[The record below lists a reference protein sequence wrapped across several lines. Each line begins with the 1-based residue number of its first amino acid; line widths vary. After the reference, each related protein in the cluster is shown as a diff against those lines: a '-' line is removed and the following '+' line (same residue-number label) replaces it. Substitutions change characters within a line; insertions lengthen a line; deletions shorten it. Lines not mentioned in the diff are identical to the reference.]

1 MKKMRS
7 VLFVGLIAMSLLSC
21 KTKNA
26 EGDIQS
32 VDQVRIAFLNAFNT
46 CDVQAIGSLVDADA
60 IWSVPGQPLVM
71 GKDSVLASYT
81 ALFSAVHGKLD
92 VKAGDIQIGGDWAIL
107 TTTYTRIDTI
117 LGAEPMIKQISGDN
131 TFAFKK
137 QADGSWK
144 LARDIWNEVA
154 PKPNCPM
161 MDAKMECPKAK
172 K

>member
-1 MKKMRS
+1 
-7 VLFVGLIAMSLLSC
+7 
-21 KTKNA
+21 
-26 EGDIQS
+26 
-32 VDQVRIAFLNAFNT
+32 
-46 CDVQAIGSLVDADA
+46 
-60 IWSVPGQPLVM
+60 M

-81 ALFSAVHGKLD
+81 ALFRAIHGKLD

-107 TTTYTRIDTI
+107 TTTYIRTDTI
-117 LGAEPMIKQISGDN
+117 LGAEQMIKQISGDN

-154 PKPNCPM
+154 PKLNCPM
-161 MDAKMECPKAK
+161 MDVKMECPYAK